1 MDAANLA
8 LLLKNTLDPTAR
20 ENAEAEL
27 KQVHKIIGFCP
38 GLLQVVMTN
47 TVDSA
52 VRQAGVIYFKN
63 LVSQSWVAKEAPDTP
78 SVNPELTF
86 SIHEQDK
93 ALVRENIVQATV
105 QAPEVIRIQLA
116 LCISMIIKHD
126 FPHKWPKVVDQI
138 FLHLQ
143 QQEQPQNWIGAL
155 SCLYQLVKNYE
166 YKKKD
171 ERAPLN
177 DAMNLLLPMIYRY
190 FLKIFQTSQNVR
202 KNSSND
208 NVVENSFQFDKL
220 FDKKILKFL
229 L

>member
-8 LLLKNTLDPTAR
+8 LRLKQTLDPATR
-20 ENAEAEL
+20 ETAEAEL

-63 LVSQSWVAKEAPDTP
+63 LVSQSWVAKEAPDSTT
-78 SVNPELTF
+78 VNPELTF

-126 FPHKWPKVVDQI
+126 FPHKWPQVVDQI
-138 FLHLQ
+138 HIQLQ
-143 QQEQPQNWIGAL
+143 QPEPQSWLGAL
-155 SCLYQLVKNYE
+155 MCLYQLVKNYE
-166 YKKKD
+166 YKKKE

-177 DAMNLLLPMIYRY
+177 DAMNLLLPMIYR
-190 FLKIFQTSQNVR
+190 
-202 KNSSND
+202 
-208 NVVENSFQFDKL
+208 
-220 FDKKILKFL
+220 
-229 L
+229 